1 MTPNPDQCSDSINVD
16 DTALQNYDNSGL
28 PHPWH
33 KTPALRL
40 TWELFAGQKL
50 SIVELDW
57 LCALQYNLRE
67 HGFNNYTYKDHA
79 IEYQIDSVTAAKKQH
94 GKLIK
99 LAIEIGVVK
108 PIDIRKGRKSPRYL
122 ELTPHFVQFDWKG
135 AFAMAK
141 VTIEQQRQQRKRDAD
156 ARDMAVFICELEA
169 NKKAVP
175 KSETVEAVS
184 ERETEQYPIG
194 RPCST
199 QKGDCAVPKKETAS
213 AEIPCNNKAESDSLE
228 LSKNYLRTTEELK
241 GLKEVS
247 RPWIREGGSLG
258 EASRTTAN
266 SPDQRVLDQVV
277 ELEQKSWDSTWR
289 DVDQNEKWTRLQQQ
303 LQEQSFSNKPRKL
316 DPGENVFFHIER
328 QLVAQNVGISPYFCE
343 LAAVFERR
351 SGNGGFKIELNE
363 IWECCSPGV
372 LLATD
377 AAAIYKAAGWS
388 MPDQEWLDRYLK
400 ICEQDKQ
407 AFRPEEN
414 DFALEP
420 AGAGGTS
427 SEVEE
432 NTPAGS
438 NVVPDEAVWASD
450 LAEQLFAR

>member
-1 MTPNPDQCSDSINVD
+1 MASNPDQCTPSDNVGD
-16 DTALQNYDNSGL
+16 AALRNYDNSGL
-28 PHPWH
+28 LNPWC
-33 KTPALRL
+33 KPPALRL
-40 TWELFAGQKL
+40 TWELYAGRKL

-57 LCALQYNLRE
+57 LCTLQYKLQV

-79 IEYQIDSVTAAKKQH
+79 IEYQIDSVKTAKKQH

-99 LAIEIGVVK
+99 LAIEIGMVK

-122 ELTPHFVQFDWKG
+122 ELTPHFVQWDWKG
-135 AFAMAK
+135 AFAMAE

-156 ARDMAVFICELEA
+156 ARDVAVFICELEA

-175 KSETVEAVS
+175 KLETVEAVP
-184 ERETEQYPIG
+184 ERETEQSPIG
-194 RPCST
+194 RPGSP

-213 AEIPCNNKAESDSLE
+213 AEIPCNNKAKSDSLK
-228 LSKNYLRTTEELK
+228 LSKNSLRTTEELK

-247 RPWIREGGSLG
+247 RPWTREGGSLG

-277 ELEQKSWDSTWR
+277 ELQQESWDRTWQE
-289 DVDQNEKWTRLQQQ
+289 VDWKEKWTRLQQQ

-316 DPGENVFFHIER
+316 DPSENVFFHVEQ
-328 QLVAQNVGISPYFCE
+328 QLVAQNVGTSPLFSE
-343 LAAVFERR
+343 LDAVLEGRR
-351 SGNGGFKIELNE
+351 GNGGFKIELNE
-363 IWECCSPGV
+363 IGECCSPGV

-377 AAAIYKAAGWS
+377 AAAIYKAAGWP

-407 AFRPEEN
+407 ASRSEEN

-420 AGAGGTS
+420 AGAGETS
-427 SEVEE
+427 SEVEQM
-432 NTPAGS
+432 TPVGS
-438 NVVPDEAVWASD
+438 NVVPDDAVWASD
-450 LAEQLFAR
+450 LVKQLLAG